1 MARNVR
7 KYWII
12 TDTHFNHQKIHDF
25 CDRPVGFEETILKN
39 MENCIGEN
47 DVLIHLGD
55 VAWKDDGYW
64 HNRIMEIPC
73 FRRWLVKGN
82 HDRKTQSWYLNR
94 GWDFVGKTLS
104 LDIHNRR
111 IIFSHIP
118 LIDFRIDSSN
128 FDYNIHGHF
137 HNLAHRVAANEPH
150 IAKHLHSKHI
160 LIKLEHLYK
169 PQKLETIINE
179 IEARNDYSSEYFTFN
194 KM

>member
-47 DVLIHLGD
+47 DILIHLGD

-111 IIFSHIP
+111 IIFP
-118 LIDFRIDSSN
+118 LVWMKTLLPS
-128 FDYNIHGHF
+128 
-137 HNLAHRVAANEPH
+137 EPGWDMPDR
-150 IAKHLHSKHI
+150 APVP
-160 LIKLEHLYK
+160 EE
-169 PQKLETIINE
+169 P
-179 IEARNDYSSEYFTFN
+179 IE
-194 KM
+194 